1 MCHDKIYQLAVKHFK
16 YKNLLQK
23 ILFNFICELTLIA
36 AVNLRFQDIFT
47 LEKKLANLKKSWT
60 IYRNRQT
67 FLFIKQ
73 SIHTRCINGNQNR
86 F

>member
-1 MCHDKIYQLAVKHFK
+1 M
-16 YKNLLQK
+16 
-23 ILFNFICELTLIA
+23 LFNFICELTLIA

-47 LEKKLANLKKSWT
+47 LEKTLHLKKSWT

-73 SIHTRCINGNQNR
+73 SILIRCITGNQNR